1 MLFSK
6 SICRQMLWY
15 PNFHSRGQLLFYSV
29 VLVAWEEDL
38 LWIVGR
44 EMCIQIINLV
54 TLEIFYRQK

>member
-15 PNFHSRGQLLFYSV
+15 PIFQASGQLLFYSV
-29 VLVAWEEDL
+29 VLVAREKDL

-44 EMCIQIINLV
+44 EMYIQIVNHV
-54 TLEIFYRQK
+54 TLEIFYGQK

>member
-15 PNFHSRGQLLFYSV
+15 PIFHSCGQLLFYSV

-44 EMCIQIINLV
+44 EMCIQIVNLV